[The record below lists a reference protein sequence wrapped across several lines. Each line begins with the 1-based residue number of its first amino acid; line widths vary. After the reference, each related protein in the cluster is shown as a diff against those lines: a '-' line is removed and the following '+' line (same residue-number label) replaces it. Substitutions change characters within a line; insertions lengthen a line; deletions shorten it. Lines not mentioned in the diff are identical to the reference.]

1 LELEEIEESCKRPDF
16 WKLNDSS
23 LLARRDYVQIISREL
38 HWLEDAKDLSD
49 ERTKYDWLKYK
60 IKTSSINYS
69 QQLSKGRQ
77 RREKELNSK
86 YQDMLKKLQNNP
98 SETTRLD

>member
-1 LELEEIEESCKRPDF
+1 LELEEIEESCKRPGF
-16 WKLNDSS
+16 WKLNSS
-23 LLARRDYVQIISREL
+23 LLSRRDYDQMISR
-38 HWLEDAKDLSD
+38 LEDAKDLSD
-49 ERTKYDWLKYK
+49 ERIKCDWLKYK

-77 RREKELNSK
+77 RRKKELNSK